1 MRHPEPIANV
11 GGTID
16 SDNNNQNV
24 SNNKGDGNQN
34 TFTTG
39 AQKVSKQ

>member
-1 MRHPEPIANV
+1 MRHVEPIANV
-11 GGTID
+11 GGPTD

-24 SNNKGDGNQN
+24 SNNKGAGNQS